1 MRLPPLVRFHLFG
14 VFLLVGLIRPVA
26 AHEGHEHE
34 PYTDA
39 KAAQATPVPDRVILT
54 WTANPAV
61 SQAVTWR
68 TDTSVAAA
76 KAQIAVAEDGPLF
89 AAKAIDVPATTQHLA
104 TDIGECHCH
113 TVEFQG
119 LTPKTKYVYRVGDGA
134 HWSEW
139 YHFSTA
145 STEPEPFSFVY
156 FGDAQ
161 NDLKSMWSRVF
172 REAYSDAPKARFIIH
187 AGDLINSA
195 NRDIEWGEW
204 FYAAGWVNGMVPS
217 IPSPGNHEYA
227 KDPMDENK
235 RMLSNNWRP
244 QFALPQHGPA
254 GLEESV
260 YWIDYQG
267 VRIVSLN
274 SNERHEEQAAWLSG
288 VLSQNDNRW
297 TVITY
302 HHPMY
307 SGAKDRDN
315 PHLRTLWQP
324 VFDKYR
330 VDLVLQGH
338 DHTYARS
345 GQVLGDNVPTGVNF
359 FGDNGGTV
367 YVVSVSGPKM
377 YDNGKLPVMKRV
389 AEDTQ
394 LYQIIHVDGNT
405 IRYEAR
411 TAKGDL
417 YDAFRLVKGPDGKNE
432 LIEEV
437 PDRPEN
443 LRAPA
448 PDVAG
453 GQ

>member
-1 MRLPPLVRFHLFG
+1 MHRRFAYAFALMLG
-14 VFLLVGLIRPVA
+14 VVSSRYSA
-26 AHEGHEHE
+26 AHEGHDHE
-34 PYTDA
+34 PYTEA

-54 WTANPAV
+54 WTGDPAV

-68 TDTSVAAA
+68 TDTSVTAA
-76 KAQIAVAEDGPLF
+76 KGQIAVAEDGPLF
-89 AAKAIDVPATTQHLA
+89 VAKAVDVAATSQPLKI
-104 TDIGECHCH
+104 DIGESLHH
-113 TVEFQG
+113 TVEFTNLQ
-119 LTPKTKYVYRVGDGA
+119 PKTKYVYRVGDGG

-139 YHFSTA
+139 FHFTTA
-145 STEPEPFSFVY
+145 SQQPEPFSFVY

-195 NRDIEWGEW
+195 NRDVEWQEW
-204 FYAAGWVNGMVPS
+204 FYAAGWVNGMTPS
-217 IPSPGNHEYA
+217 IPTPGNHEYF
-227 KDPMDENK
+227 KDEMDQDK
-235 RMLSNNWRP
+235 PKVSRNWRP

-254 GLEESV
+254 GLEETV

-274 SNERHEEQAAWLSG
+274 SNERHDEQAAWLAG
-288 VLSQNDNRW
+288 VLSHNPNHW
-297 TVITY
+297 TILTY

-307 SGAKDRDN
+307 SGAADRDN
-315 PHLRTLWQP
+315 PHLRQHWQP
-324 VFDKYR
+324 VFDKYG

-345 GQVLGDNVPTGVNF
+345 TLVTGDNVPTGVNVF
-359 FGDNGGTV
+359 DDRGGVV

-377 YDNGKLPVMKRV
+377 YGNGRLPQMKRV

-394 LYQIIHVDGNT
+394 LYQIIHVDGKT

-417 YDAFRLVKGPDGKNE
+417 YDAFRLERQPDGKNK
-432 LIEEV
+432 LVEEV

-443 LRAPA
+443 VRPPAPA
-448 PDVAG
+448 VIEK
-453 GQ
+453 